1 MRTVESFLD
10 TLGMSVAPSS
20 PVFLGGIEWQLKKGA
35 DLLQGTLDMLILKA
49 LSLGPMHGYGVGQRI
64 MQLAEDLLRVE
75 EGSLYPAL
83 YRLEDRG
90 WITSEWGT
98 SENNRRARFYR
109 LTRAGSKQLRLE
121 EENWHRF
128 VLAIGKVMQTA

>member
-1 MRTVESFLD
+1 MKPKV
-10 TLGMSVAPSS
+10 
-20 PVFLGGIEWQLKKGA
+20 
-35 DLLQGTLDMLILKA
+35 DLLQGTLDMLVLKA
-49 LSLGPMHGYGVGQRI
+49 LSLGPMHGYGIGQRI

-83 YRLEDRG
+83 YRLEERG
-90 WITSEWGT
+90 WIKSGWGT

-109 LTRAGSKQLRLE
+109 LTAAGRKQLGIE
-121 EENWHRF
+121 EANWQRF

>member
-1 MRTVESFLD
+1 MAAKDR
-10 TLGMSVAPSS
+10 
-20 PVFLGGIEWQLKKGA
+20 A
-35 DLLQGTLDMLILKA
+35 DLLQGTLDLLILKA
-49 LSLGPMHGYGVGQRI
+49 LSRGPMHGYGVGQRI

-83 YRLEDRG
+83 YRLEERG
-90 WITSEWGT
+90 WIESEWGT

-109 LTRAGSKQLRLE
+109 LTRAGSKQLQVE
-121 EENWHRF
+121 EENWQRF